1 MGRFTYRRRWPI
13 LLFWAVVL
21 VTAALFAPK
30 LGGQLKGG
38 GFEGS
43 GRDSELAKDLMVE
56 EFGLPRAN
64 LAIVFESDDLSAGS
78 EGYQRAEDEALE
90 PLRNMEEI
98 RSVATYAD
106 TKDRR
111 FLSEDGN
118 KTYALVGFNV
128 SADETQSL
136 VDEVRRKVRS
146 EELTTYVTGPS
157 AVYLDITNASAED
170 IRRAE
175 KYAFPLALVIL
186 VIAFGTLVAAGIPIL
201 IGGVSVLTALAAL
214 YFLAGVYD
222 MSVYVLSIAT
232 MLGLGLGIDY
242 ALFAV
247 SRFREELENYPIP
260 EAVSRTVATAGRS
273 IFFSG
278 LAVLI
283 GLSGLLFFPFMFIR
297 SIGVAGVLVVFVSVS
312 ASLTLLPAVLGVLGH
327 KVNALAVRRNR
338 GAVGAGFWGRSA
350 EAVMRHPLLVIL
362 IVGVMLS
369 ALLYPATHMKIG
381 ISEASALPDE
391 YESRAGDDI
400 LRQDFDYASLFPMQ
414 IVATVPED
422 PLSAEGLED
431 VNQLGERVRETD
443 GVQRVE
449 SIYTVGESAAREY
462 AEGLS
467 EARKEAEAEADRSV
481 EEAVQGELENLR
493 SQYGFVPPGTEGQIR
508 AEAERR
514 AAAELERKFPELPEG
529 VSANGEI
536 SPQGVA
542 NFLKSQ
548 EARDSEEVQD
558 AIDPY
563 VEGDRTLLRATT
575 EANPYTEAAR
585 EAVGDV
591 RSIEPPEGV
600 SYLVGGLSAGQKD
613 FISSVYDKAP
623 YAAAFVL
630 GVTYLVLL
638 YTFRSVFIPLKA
650 VAVNILSLTASFGAM
665 VFVFQDGNFSNLLNF
680 TPPGFVDAT
689 LPILIFCTVFGVSM
703 DYEVFLLSR
712 IREAYENGDSNTAS
726 VAKGLGSTAGIITS
740 AAAIIVVVTGAFAF
754 SSVVITKAVG
764 LGLAVAVF
772 VDATIIRVL
781 LVPATMRVLGDWNWW
796 PGGRKSTFGN
806 EAYVG
811 GAARVGPQDEANARP
826 ALLPVGMTGYLY
838 LGSAVVLVLA
848 VAAAALAPTTVGDG
862 RPAVSQVRQPLI
874 SQAPEIPPSDVSEED
889 ARTQQPSVGDAQRA
903 NGEYSRSEETTQRS
917 QPEQGQGDSS
927 QAQVPASTTASA
939 SAVAVSASASAAA
952 VSAPATA
959 EPGATSSVE
968 ATEVPDE
975 PSPVSVRPPASA
987 PPQGTAPPSSSPAA
1001 EQPTGEPTAATPSG
1015 GTRNPPALDEGGL
1028 EVPGVG
1034 VDAEDVEDPVQIT
1047 GVP

>member
-1 MGRFTYRRRWPI
+1 LSLFARLGRFTYLRRWPI
-13 LLFWAVVL
+13 VLFWAVVL

-56 EFGLPRAN
+56 EFGFSRAN
-64 LAIVFESDDLSAGS
+64 LAIVFEGDNLSARS
-78 EGYQRAEDEALE
+78 EEYQRAEDEALE
-90 PLRNMEEI
+90 PLRKMEEI
-98 RSVATYAD
+98 RSITTYAD
-106 TKDRR
+106 TRDQR
-111 FLSEDGN
+111 FLSEDDN

-136 VDEVRRKVRS
+136 VDDVRRKVRS
-146 EELTTYVTGPS
+146 DELTTYVTGPS
-157 AVYLDITNASAED
+157 AVYLDITNASNED

-242 ALFAV
+242 ALLAV
-247 SRFREELENYPIP
+247 SRFREELENYPIS

-283 GLSGLLFFPFMFIR
+283 GLSGLLFFPFMFMR

-312 ASLTLLPAVLGVLGH
+312 AALTLLPAVLGVLGH

-350 EAVMRHPLLVIL
+350 EAVMQHPVLVIL
-362 IVGVMLS
+362 IVGVMLT
-369 ALLYPATHMKIG
+369 ALLYPVTHMKMG
-381 ISEASALPDE
+381 IPEASVLPDE

-400 LRQDFDYASLFPMQ
+400 LKQDFDYASLSPME

-422 PLSAEGLED
+422 PLSVEGLED
-431 VNQLGERVRETD
+431 VKQLGERIRETD
-443 GVQRVE
+443 GIQSVE
-449 SIYTVGESAAREY
+449 SIYTIGETAAREY
-462 AEGLS
+462 AEGVS
-467 EARKEAEAEADRSV
+467 EARKEAEAEARRRTDALV
-481 EEAVQGELENLR
+481 EEQYNQLKQEQVQKAVDEQTSQLETVQGTL
-493 SQYGFVPPGTEGQIR
+493 PPGAEEQIR
-508 AEAERR
+508 RRVKREVGKRLEEAGAREQIRSEVESEVLQQR
-514 AAAELERKFPELPEG
+514 IDGQCSPIRCVPNLPDG
-529 VSANGEI
+529 ISADGEI
-536 SPQGVA
+536 TAEGVA
-542 NFLKSQ
+542 NFLKLP
-548 EARDSEEVQD
+548 EARESEELQD
-558 AIDPY
+558 AIDDF
-563 VEGDRTLLRATT
+563 VAGDLTLLRGVT
-575 EANPYTEAAR
+575 EASPYVGGAR
-585 EAVGDV
+585 EAVGEV
-591 RSIEPPEGV
+591 RSVEPPEGV

-613 FISSVYDKAP
+613 FISGVYGTAP

-680 TPPGFVDAT
+680 TPLGFVDAT
-689 LPILIFCTVFGVSM
+689 LPILMFCIIFGVSM

-740 AAAIIVVVTGAFAF
+740 AAAIIIVVTGAFAF
-754 SSVVITKAVG
+754 SNVIITKAVG

-781 LVPATMRVLGDWNWW
+781 LVPATMRILGDWNWW

-806 EAYVG
+806 K
-811 GAARVGPQDEANARP
+811 
-826 ALLPVGMTGYLY
+826 
-838 LGSAVVLVLA
+838 
-848 VAAAALAPTTVGDG
+848 
-862 RPAVSQVRQPLI
+862 
-874 SQAPEIPPSDVSEED
+874 
-889 ARTQQPSVGDAQRA
+889 AQR
-903 NGEYSRSEETTQRS
+903 
-917 QPEQGQGDSS
+917 
-927 QAQVPASTTASA
+927 
-939 SAVAVSASASAAA
+939 
-952 VSAPATA
+952 
-959 EPGATSSVE
+959 
-968 ATEVPDE
+968 
-975 PSPVSVRPPASA
+975 SPRAFHRGS
-987 PPQGTAPPSSSPAA
+987 
-1001 EQPTGEPTAATPSG
+1001 
-1015 GTRNPPALDEGGL
+1015 
-1028 EVPGVG
+1028 
-1034 VDAEDVEDPVQIT
+1034 
-1047 GVP
+1047 